1 MRKPK
6 KALDIDYN
14 AFIDDSYEPPPPLF
28 RLNDFLEF
36 KERYEDVKTV
46 NDRKVVSHF
55 IEKPLITW
63 HVYESKVGGVKGS
76 EKGASCQHIVLDEI
90 G

>member
-1 MRKPK
+1 MRRPK
-6 KALDIDYN
+6 KTLDIDYN

-28 RLNDFLEF
+28 RLNDFLKF
-36 KERYEDVKTV
+36 KEKYEDVKTV
-46 NDRKVVSHF
+46 NDRKIISHF

-63 HVYESKVGGVKGS
+63 HVYEGKMGETKMNG
-76 EKGASCQHIVLDEI
+76 KGASCQCIALDEI